1 MDYWWLADFIRNFPQ
16 KKTRTIIR
24 VLMQFII
31 LCVVWWVLETTKEWA
46 TSTDSVFWG
55 MAENWVYVLLC
66 FYWLS
71 WLTDAAI
78 DTENAKDDALDSK
91 PKVLDLLTKHFG
103 KWKEFKVQ
111 DILANEKILAEL
123 SEIFK
128 NCNWNKSKIL
138 KRLKYNLRRLTND
151 WKLKKIDDS
160 TYSIISN
167 PEK

>member
-31 LCVVWWVLETTKEWA
+31 LCVIWWILETTKEWA
-46 TSTDSVFWG
+46 SSTDSVFWE
-55 MAENWVYVLLC
+55 MAENGVYVLLC

-78 DTENAKDDALDSK
+78 NSESVKDEALDSK
-91 PKVLDLLTKHFG
+91 SEVLDLLTKHFE

-111 DILANEKILAEL
+111 NILADEKILAEL
-123 SEIFK
+123 GEIFK
-128 NCNWNKSKIL
+128 SCDWDESKIL
-138 KRLKYNLRRLTND
+138 KRLKYDLRRLTND
-151 WKLKKIDDS
+151 WKLKKIDQE
-160 TYSIISN
+160 TYSILSDS
-167 PEK
+167 KK

>member
-1 MDYWWLADFIRNFPQ
+1 MKHGL
-16 KKTRTIIR
+16 
-24 VLMQFII
+24 
-31 LCVVWWVLETTKEWA
+31 LETTKEWA
-46 TSTDSVFWG
+46 TSTDSVFWW
-55 MAENWVYVLLC
+55 MAEDGVYVLLC

-128 NCNWNKSKIL
+128 NCDWNKSKIL

>member
-16 KKTRTIIR
+16 KKTKIIIR

-31 LCVVWWVLETTKEWA
+31 LCVIWWILETTKEWA
-46 TSTDSVFWG
+46 SSTDSVFWG
-55 MAENWVYVLLC
+55 MAENGVYVLLC

-78 DTENAKDDALDSK
+78 DTENAKDEALDSK
-91 PKVLDLLTKHFG
+91 PEVLNFLTKHFG

-111 DILANEKILAEL
+111 DILSDEKKLAEL
-123 SEIFK
+123 SKIFK
-128 NCNWNKSKIL
+128 NCDWEKGKIL

-151 WKLKKIDDS
+151 WKLKKIDQE
-160 TYSIISN
+160 TYSIVSDS
-167 PEK
+167 EK

>member
-16 KKTRTIIR
+16 KKTKIIIR

-31 LCVVWWVLETTKEWA
+31 LCVIWWILETTKEWA
-46 TSTDSVFWG
+46 SSSDSVFWG
-55 MAENWVYVLLC
+55 MAENGVYVLLC

-78 DTENAKDDALDSK
+78 DTENAKDEALDSK
-91 PKVLDLLTKHFG
+91 PEVLKFLTKHFG

-111 DILANEKILAEL
+111 DILADEKKLAEL
-123 SEIFK
+123 SKIFK
-128 NCNWNKSKIL
+128 NCDWEKGKIL

-151 WKLKKIDDS
+151 WKLKKIDQE
-160 TYSIISN
+160 TYSIVSDS
-167 PEK
+167 EK